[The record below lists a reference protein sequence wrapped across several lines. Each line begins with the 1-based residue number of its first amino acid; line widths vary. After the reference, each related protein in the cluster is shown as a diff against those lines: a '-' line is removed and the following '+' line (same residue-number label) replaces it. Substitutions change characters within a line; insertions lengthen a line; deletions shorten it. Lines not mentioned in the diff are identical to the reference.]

1 MSGLSISRFRTVTLV
16 ASRATPT
23 TVKPSRPRAVTVG
36 VTSTQSDGPTAVGIG
51 GTLNWLVGGAISGL
65 VGSAAFGVLLW
76 VIDPEYVAA
85 GIPAIYGLDPAGAVG
100 WGLHLLHGLVLGAVF
115 GFLVTREPILGTLT
129 ADVATGF
136 IAAMGPGLR
145 ISLAGLVYG
154 LAIWMLLPMI
164 ALSVWATVGGTAEAA
179 FPVAA
184 AESLVGH
191 LIYGLLLGALFSL
204 FVETAPEAEETDA
217 PFEEASES
225 S

>member
-1 MSGLSISRFRTVTLV
+1 MSGLPNVGRRTVTLA
-16 ASRATPT
+16 ASKAVPT
-23 TVKPSRPRAVTVG
+23 TVKSSRPRDLGDG

-51 GTLNWLVGGAISGL
+51 GSLNWLVGGAISGL

-76 VIDPEYVAA
+76 ALDPEYVAA

-154 LAIWMLLPMI
+154 LTIWMLLPMV
-164 ALSVWATVGGTAEAA
+164 ALSIWATVGGIAETGFPGTA
-179 FPVAA
+179 V
-184 AESLVGH
+184 ESLIGH
-191 LIYGLLLGALFSL
+191 MLYGLLLGALFSL
-204 FVETAPEAEETDA
+204 FVETAPETEEADA